1 MKLIICADDFGQSE
15 AIDLAI
21 IQLIEM
27 NRLTATSCMTLSPRW
42 PEAAKK
48 LTPSIKTKASIGL
61 HLDLT
66 HFDFASFGKAISHQ
80 KLVLLSLSRQ
90 LSSTT
95 LSQSIHHQLDR
106 FEDEI
111 GYPPDYVDG
120 HQHVHQLPQ
129 IRECLFEALLKRYPQ
144 QLPWLRLA
152 KPPMRDGF
160 KGFIIRTLGSSAFE
174 KKAKKLG
181 FVCTGALLGAYGFNG
196 TSEVYLEHFKSW
208 LKQVKANA
216 NTPILMCHPAI
227 KMPFNEDDVIYSA
240 RVKEFEVLASNL
252 ITTEL
257 KKVNLV
263 KSPIN

>member
-15 AIDLAI
+15 AIDQAI

-27 NRLTATSCMTLSPRW
+27 SRLTATSCMTLSPRW

-61 HLDLT
+61 HLDFT
-66 HFDFASFGKAISHQ
+66 HFDFTNFGKPISHQ

-90 LSSTT
+90 LSKTK

-129 IRECLFEALLKRYPQ
+129 IRECLFEALIKRYPQ

-152 KPPMRDGF
+152 KPPIRDGF
-160 KGFIIRTLGSSAFE
+160 KGFIIRTLGSRVFE

-181 FVCTGALLGAYGFNG
+181 FICSGALLGAYGFNVS
-196 TSEVYLEHFKSW
+196 SEEYLARFKYW
-208 LKQVKANA
+208 LRQVKANA
-216 NTPILMCHPAI
+216 RTPILMCHPAI
-227 KMPFNEDDVIYSA
+227 RMPFNEDDVIYSA
-240 RVKEFEVLASNL
+240 RVKEFEVLASHE
-252 ITTEL
+252 IIQEL
-257 KKVNLV
+257 KKLNLV

>member
-160 KGFIIRTLGSSAFE
+160 
-174 KKAKKLG
+174 
-181 FVCTGALLGAYGFNG
+181 NG